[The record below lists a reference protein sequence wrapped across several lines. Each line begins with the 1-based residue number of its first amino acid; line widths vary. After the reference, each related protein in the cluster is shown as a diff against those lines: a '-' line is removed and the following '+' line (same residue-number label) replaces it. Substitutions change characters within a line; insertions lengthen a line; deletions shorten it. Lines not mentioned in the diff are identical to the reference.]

1 MTLEITGSELIKS
14 KLIDAPERSGVYRMF
29 DVNKQVIYVGKAK
42 NLKKRLTNY
51 IKSDLDNKT
60 LRMIA
65 NTCFLEYSITN
76 SEVEALLLEAQLI
89 KKFQPKFNILLKD
102 DKSFPF
108 IKLRLDHDF
117 PQLLKYRGKTLN
129 DGKFFGPFASPT
141 EVNTTLTELQKIF
154 KLRSCTDN
162 CFNSRTRPCLQ
173 YEIKRCY
180 APCVG
185 KINKEDYRDLVTQV
199 KDFLQGRTKELQ
211 ENLSKKMEE
220 LSSQM
225 RFEEAA
231 EIRDRIKALSY
242 VQLKAGVS
250 DIVKDAD
257 IIAIVEK
264 NGHYCVEVFLYRAGQ
279 ACGNIPYFPTSTEN
293 STKEEVLEY
302 FLLQFYQ
309 KQQVPAEIIINHEI
323 NDKENVIEAIK
334 KINNITKLNII
345 IPISG
350 GKANLVQNAAIN
362 ALFSLEQYLKKFA
375 KNQEIMLEIK
385 ELFGLSEI
393 PERIEIYDN
402 SHIQGKFAVGVMVVA
417 GKAGF
422 DKKEYRVFS
431 LSSRTFPLSS
441 RELVA
446 GSSTLINNLDPRL
459 RGEAL
464 LRRPVKSTVSP
475 CGLTTGSIKTIKN
488 TNNFSIFNWIPW
500 LDHGMTEVKLIHA
513 TMPCGDDMTKG
524 DDYEMLRQVLT
535 RRLTRLKNEP
545 HKLPNLMIID
555 GDRGHLGI
563 VKEVMDKFEM
573 NIPFV
578 CMSKGVDRN
587 AGLEQ
592 FHMTGKEVF
601 TLDKNLPIM
610 KYLQILRD
618 EAHNFAIK
626 NHRLGR
632 SRAIKISSLDDIEGV
647 GETRKKALLHYF
659 GSYKAVCDA
668 TIDELA
674 KVNGISRSLAEM
686 IFRALHKD

>member
-102 DKSFPF
+102 YKSFPF

-117 PQLLKYRGKTLN
+117 PQLLKYRGKTLS
-129 DGKFFGPFASPT
+129 DGKFFGPFASSA

-162 CFNSRTRPCLQ
+162 YFNSRTRPCLQ

-211 ENLSKKMEE
+211 ENLSRKMEE

-250 DIVKDAD
+250 DVVKDAD

-279 ACGNIPYFPTSTEN
+279 ACGNIPDFPTSTEN

-309 KQQVPAEIIINHEI
+309 KQHVPAEIIINHEI

-334 KINNITKLNII
+334 KINNILQLNITV
-345 IPISG
+345 PNKG
-350 GKANLVQNAAIN
+350 GKAKLVQNAETN

-375 KNQEIMLEIK
+375 KNQEIMFEIK

-417 GKAGF
+417 GKVSF
-422 DKKEYRVFS
+422 DKKEYRVFNVNAPS
-431 LSSRTFPLSS
+431 LVCHS
-441 RELVA
+441 RES
-446 GSSTLINNLDPRL
+446 GN
-459 RGEAL
+459 G
-464 LRRPVKSTVSP
+464 
-475 CGLTTGSIKTIKN
+475 IKN
-488 TNNFSIFNWIPW
+488 
-500 LDHGMTEVKLIHA
+500 
-513 TMPCGDDMTKG
+513 CGGDIKG

-535 RRLTRLKNEP
+535 RRLTRLRQEL
-545 HKLPNLMIID
+545 HKLPSLMIID
-555 GDRGHLGI
+555 GGKGHLGV

-592 FHMTGKEVF
+592 FHVIGKEVF
-601 TLDKNLPIM
+601 TLDKNLPVM

-647 GETRKKALLHYF
+647 GEIRKKALLHYF

-674 KVNGISRSLAEM
+674 KVNGINKSLAEM
-686 IFRALHKD
+686 IFNVLHRKN

>member
-102 DKSFPF
+102 YKSFPF

-117 PQLLKYRGKTLN
+117 PQLLKYRGKTLS
-129 DGKFFGPFASPT
+129 DGKFFGPFASSA

-199 KDFLQGRTKELQ
+199 KDFLQGCTQELQ
-211 ENLSKKMEE
+211 ENLSRKMEE

-250 DIVKDAD
+250 DVVKDAD

-279 ACGNIPYFPTSTEN
+279 ACGNIPYFPTSTAN

-309 KQQVPAEIIINHEI
+309 KQHVPAAIIINHEI

-334 KINNITKLNII
+334 KINNILQLNITV
-345 IPISG
+345 PNKG
-350 GKANLVQNAAIN
+350 GKAKLVQNAETN

-375 KNQEIMLEIK
+375 KNQEIMFEIK

-417 GKAGF
+417 GKVGF
-422 DKKEYRVFS
+422 DKKEYRVFNVNAPS
-431 LSSRTFPLSS
+431 LVCHPRESGDPKRLMDSRF
-441 RELVA
+441 
-446 GSSTLINNLDPRL
+446 
-459 RGEAL
+459 RGN
-464 LRRPVKSTVSP
+464 
-475 CGLTTGSIKTIKN
+475 GIKN
-488 TNNFSIFNWIPW
+488 
-500 LDHGMTEVKLIHA
+500 
-513 TMPCGDDMTKG
+513 CGGDIKG

-535 RRLTRLKNEP
+535 RRLTRLRQEP
-545 HKLPNLMIID
+545 HKLPSLMIID
-555 GDRGHLGI
+555 GGKGHLGV

-578 CMSKGVDRN
+578 CMLKGVERN
-587 AGLEQ
+587 AGLER
-592 FHMTGKEVF
+592 FHVIGKEVF
-601 TLDKNLPIM
+601 TLDKNLPVM

-674 KVNGISRSLAEM
+674 KVNGINKSLAEM
-686 IFRALHKD
+686 IFNVLHSKN

>member
-1 MTLEITGSELIKS
+1 MTSDATGSELIKS
-14 KLIDAPERSGVYRMF
+14 RLVDAPECPGVYRMY

-51 IKSDLDNKT
+51 IKLDLDNKT
-60 LRMIA
+60 LQMIA
-65 NTCFLEYSITN
+65 NTRFVEYSITN

-117 PQLLKYRGKTLN
+117 PQLLKYRGRILS

-141 EVNTTLTELQKIF
+141 AVNTTLTELQKIF

-162 CFNSRTRPCLQ
+162 YFNSRTRPCLQ

-185 KINKEDYRDLVTQV
+185 KINKKDYAELVIQV
-199 KDFLQGRTKELQ
+199 QAFLQGCTKELQ
-211 ENLSKKMEE
+211 QNLSQKMEE

-225 RFEEAA
+225 CFEEAA

-242 VQLKAGVS
+242 VQLKAGIS

-293 STKEEVLEY
+293 STKEEVLKY

-309 KQQVPAEIIINHEI
+309 KQQLPSEIIINNEVD
-323 NDKENVIEAIK
+323 DKEDVIAAIK

-345 IPISG
+345 MPISG
-350 GKANLVQNAAIN
+350 GKAKLVQNATTN
-362 ALFSLEQYLKKFA
+362 ALFSIEQYLKKFT

-385 ELFGLSEI
+385 ELFDLSEI

-417 GKAGF
+417 SKSGF

-431 LSSRTFPLSS
+431 LSSRNLI
-441 RELVA
+441 A
-446 GSSTLINNLDPRL
+446 GSSTLIHNLDSV
-459 RGEAL
+459 
-464 LRRPVKSTVSP
+464 VKP
-475 CGLTTGSIKTIKN
+475 WDD
-488 TNNFSIFNWIPW
+488 TNGIYN
-500 LDHGMTEVKLIHA
+500 VVV
-513 TMPCGDDMTKG
+513 G

-535 RRLTRLKNEP
+535 RRLTRLNQESY
-545 HKLPNLMIID
+545 KLPSLMIID
-555 GDRGHLGI
+555 GGRGHLGV
-563 VKEVMDKFEM
+563 VKEVMDKFKI

-578 CMSKGVDRN
+578 CMSKGSDRN

-592 FHMTGKEVF
+592 FHMIGKEVF
-601 TLDKNLPIM
+601 TLDKNLSVM

-618 EAHNFAIK
+618 EAHSFAIR

-632 SRAIKISSLDDIEGV
+632 SRAIKLSSLDDIEGI
-647 GETRKKALLHYF
+647 GEARKKSLLHYF

-668 TIDELA
+668 TIDELV
-674 KVNGISRSLAEM
+674 KVNGISKSLAEL
-686 IFRALHKD
+686 IFRTLHKFN

>member
-102 DKSFPF
+102 YKSFPF

-117 PQLLKYRGKTLN
+117 PQLLKYRGKTLS
-129 DGKFFGPFASPT
+129 DGKFFGPFASSA
-141 EVNTTLTELQKIF
+141 EVNTTLAELQKIF

-199 KDFLQGRTKELQ
+199 KDFLQGCTQELQ
-211 ENLSKKMEE
+211 ENLSRKMEE

-250 DIVKDAD
+250 DVVKDAD

-279 ACGNIPYFPTSTEN
+279 ACGNIPYFPTSTAN

-309 KQQVPAEIIINHEI
+309 KQHVPAAIIINHEI

-334 KINNITKLNII
+334 KINNILQLNITV
-345 IPISG
+345 PNKG
-350 GKANLVQNAAIN
+350 GKAKLVQNAETN

-375 KNQEIMLEIK
+375 KNQEIMFEIK

-417 GKAGF
+417 GKVGF
-422 DKKEYRVFS
+422 DKKEYRVFNVNAPS
-431 LSSRTFPLSS
+431 LVCHPRESGDPKRLMDSRF
-441 RELVA
+441 
-446 GSSTLINNLDPRL
+446 
-459 RGEAL
+459 RGN
-464 LRRPVKSTVSP
+464 
-475 CGLTTGSIKTIKN
+475 GIKN
-488 TNNFSIFNWIPW
+488 
-500 LDHGMTEVKLIHA
+500 
-513 TMPCGDDMTKG
+513 CGGDIKG

-535 RRLTRLKNEP
+535 RRLTRLRQEP
-545 HKLPNLMIID
+545 HKLPSLMIID
-555 GDRGHLGI
+555 GGKGHLGV

-578 CMSKGVDRN
+578 CMLKGVERN

-592 FHMTGKEVF
+592 FHVIGKEVF
-601 TLDKNLPIM
+601 TLDKNLLVM

-674 KVNGISRSLAEM
+674 KVNGINKSLAEM
-686 IFRALHKD
+686 IFNVLHSKN

>member
-14 KLIDAPERSGVYRMF
+14 KLIDAPERCGVYRMF

-65 NTCFLEYSITN
+65 NTYFLEYSITN

-129 DGKFFGPFASPT
+129 DGKFFGPFASAS

-162 CFNSRTRPCLQ
+162 YFNSRTRPCLQ

-185 KINKEDYRDLVTQV
+185 KINKEDYRELVTQV

-264 NGHYCVEVFLYRAGQ
+264 KGHYCVEVFLYRAGQ

-350 GKANLVQNAAIN
+350 GKAKLVQNAAIN

-385 ELFGLSEI
+385 ELFGIPEI

-417 GKAGF
+417 GKTGF
-422 DKKEYRVFS
+422 DKKEYRVFN
-431 LSSRTFPLSS
+431 LNICHS
-441 RELVA
+441 REN
-446 GSSTLINNLDPRL
+446 GNL
-459 RGEAL
+459 E
-464 LRRPVKSTVSP
+464 K
-475 CGLTTGSIKTIKN
+475 
-488 TNNFSIFNWIPW
+488 FSLDSRFHGNDTKGTFN
-500 LDHGMTEVKLIHA
+500 DAV
-513 TMPCGDDMTKG
+513 G
-524 DDYEMLRQVLT
+524 DDYDMLRQVLT

-545 HKLPNLMIID
+545 HKLPSLMIID
-555 GDRGHLGI
+555 GGKGHLRL
-563 VKEVMDKFEM
+563 VKEVMDKFEI

-578 CMSKGVDRN
+578 CMSKGIDRN

-610 KYLQILRD
+610 KYLQILQD

-632 SRAIKISSLDDIEGV
+632 SRAIKLSSLDDIEGI

-659 GSYKAVCDA
+659 GSYKAVCDT
-668 TIDELA
+668 TIDELT
-674 KVNGISRSLAEM
+674 KVNGISKSLAEM
-686 IFRALHKD
+686 IFRTLHKS

>member
-29 DVNKQVIYVGKAK
+29 DVNKQVLYVGKAK

-51 IKSDLDNKT
+51 IKSNLDNKT

-102 DKSFPF
+102 CKSFPF
-108 IKLRLDHDF
+108 IKLRLEHDF
-117 PQLLKYRGKTLN
+117 PQLLKYRGKTLS
-129 DGKFFGPFASPT
+129 DGKFFGPFASSVD
-141 EVNTTLTELQKIF
+141 VNTTLTELQKIF

-162 CFNSRTRPCLQ
+162 YFNSRTRPCLQ

-211 ENLSKKMEE
+211 ENLSRKMEE

-250 DIVKDAD
+250 DVVKDAD

-309 KQQVPAEIIINHEI
+309 KQHVPAAIIINHEI

-334 KINNITKLNII
+334 KINNILQLNITV
-345 IPISG
+345 PNKG
-350 GKANLVQNAAIN
+350 GKAKLVQNAEIN

-375 KNQEIMLEIK
+375 KNQEIIFEIK
-385 ELFGLSEI
+385 ELFGLSAI

-417 GKAGF
+417 GKVGF
-422 DKKEYRVFS
+422 DKKEYRVFNVYAPS
-431 LSSRTFPLSS
+431 LVCHS
-441 RELVA
+441 RES
-446 GSSTLINNLDPRL
+446 GDPKRL
-459 RGEAL
+459 MDSCFRGN
-464 LRRPVKSTVSP
+464 
-475 CGLTTGSIKTIKN
+475 GIKN
-488 TNNFSIFNWIPW
+488 CW
-500 LDHGMTEVKLIHA
+500 
-513 TMPCGDDMTKG
+513 GDIKG

-535 RRLTRLKNEP
+535 RRLTRLRQEP
-545 HKLPNLMIID
+545 HKLPSLMIID
-555 GDRGHLGI
+555 GGKGHLGV

-587 AGLEQ
+587 AGFEQ
-592 FHMTGKEVF
+592 FHVIGKEVF
-601 TLDKNLPIM
+601 TLDKNLPVM

-632 SRAIKISSLDDIEGV
+632 SRAIKISRLDDIEGV

-668 TIDELA
+668 TIYELA
-674 KVNGISRSLAEM
+674 KVNGINKLLAEM
-686 IFRALHKD
+686 IFNVLHRKN

>member
-65 NTCFLEYSITN
+65 NTCFVEYSITN

-102 DKSFPF
+102 YKSFPF

-117 PQLLKYRGKTLN
+117 PQLLKYRGKTLS
-129 DGKFFGPFASPT
+129 DGKFFGPFASSA

-162 CFNSRTRPCLQ
+162 YFNSRTRPCLQ

-185 KINKEDYRDLVTQV
+185 KINKEVYRDLVTQV

-211 ENLSKKMEE
+211 ENLSRKMEE

-250 DIVKDAD
+250 DVVKDAD

-309 KQQVPAEIIINHEI
+309 KQHVPAEIIINHEI
-323 NDKENVIEAIK
+323 NDKEVIEAIK
-334 KINNITKLNII
+334 KINNILQLNITV
-345 IPISG
+345 PNKG
-350 GKANLVQNAAIN
+350 GKAKLVQNAETN

-375 KNQEIMLEIK
+375 KNQEIMFEIK

-417 GKAGF
+417 GKVGF
-422 DKKEYRVFS
+422 DKKEYRVFNVNAPS
-431 LSSRTFPLSS
+431 LVCHS
-441 RELVA
+441 RES
-446 GSSTLINNLDPRL
+446 GND
-459 RGEAL
+459 G
-464 LRRPVKSTVSP
+464 
-475 CGLTTGSIKTIKN
+475 IKN
-488 TNNFSIFNWIPW
+488 
-500 LDHGMTEVKLIHA
+500 
-513 TMPCGDDMTKG
+513 CGGDIKG

-535 RRLTRLKNEP
+535 RRLARLRQEP
-545 HKLPNLMIID
+545 HKLPSLMIID
-555 GDRGHLGI
+555 GGKGHLGV
-563 VKEVMDKFEM
+563 VKEVMDKLEM

-592 FHMTGKEVF
+592 FHVIGKEVF
-601 TLDKNLPIM
+601 TLDKNLPVM

-647 GETRKKALLHYF
+647 GATRKKALLHYF

-674 KVNGISRSLAEM
+674 KVNGINKSLAEM
-686 IFRALHKD
+686 IFNVLHRKN

>member
-1 MTLEITGSELIKS
+1 MTPEITGSDLIKS

-89 KKFQPKFNILLKD
+89 KKCQPKFNILLKD

-129 DGKFFGPFASPT
+129 DGKFFGPFASSA

-162 CFNSRTRPCLQ
+162 YFNSRTRPCLQ

-180 APCVG
+180 APCIG

-323 NDKENVIEAIK
+323 NDKENVIEVIK
-334 KINNITKLNII
+334 KINNILQLNITV
-345 IPISG
+345 PNKG
-350 GKANLVQNAAIN
+350 GKAKLVQNAETN

-385 ELFGLSEI
+385 ELFDLSEI

-402 SHIQGKFAVGVMVVA
+402 SHIQGKFVVGVMIVA

-431 LSSRTFPLSS
+431 LSSPASTLSS
-441 RELVA
+441 HGLTT
-446 GSSTLINNLDPRL
+446 GSSTLTNNLDPRFF
-459 RGEAL
+459 RGDD
-464 LRRPVKSTVSP
+464 
-475 CGLTTGSIKTIKN
+475 IKN
-488 TNNFSIFNWIPW
+488 R
-500 LDHGMTEVKLIHA
+500 
-513 TMPCGDDMTKG
+513 GDDIKG

-555 GDRGHLGI
+555 GGRGHLGI

-632 SRAIKISSLDDIEGV
+632 SRAIKISSLDDIEGI

-674 KVNGISRSLAEM
+674 KVNGISKSLAEM
-686 IFRALHKD
+686 IFRTLHKG

>member
-14 KLIDAPERSGVYRMF
+14 KLIDTPERCGVYRMF

-117 PQLLKYRGKTLN
+117 PQLLKYRGKTLR
-129 DGKFFGPFASPT
+129 DGKFFGPFASAT

-162 CFNSRTRPCLQ
+162 YFNSRTRPCLQ

-185 KINKEDYRDLVTQV
+185 KINKEDYKDLVAQV

-350 GKANLVQNAAIN
+350 GKAKLVQNAAIN

-431 LSSRTFPLSS
+431 LSSRDSSLSSHASPLSS
-441 RELVA
+441 RDLIA
-446 GSSTLINNLDPRL
+446 GSSSCFLDTVDKPRY
-459 RGEAL
+459 
-464 LRRPVKSTVSP
+464 
-475 CGLTTGSIKTIKN
+475 
-488 TNNFSIFNWIPW
+488 
-500 LDHGMTEVKLIHA
+500 
-513 TMPCGDDMTKG
+513 DMTKG

-545 HKLPNLMIID
+545 HKLPSLMIID
-555 GDRGHLGI
+555 GGRGHLSV

-592 FHMTGKEVF
+592 FHITGKEVF

-632 SRAIKISSLDDIEGV
+632 SRAIKLSSLDDIEGI
-647 GETRKKALLHYF
+647 GETRKSIAAL
-659 GSYKAVCDA
+659 
-668 TIDELA
+668 
-674 KVNGISRSLAEM
+674 
-686 IFRALHKD
+686 FRFL

>member
-14 KLIDAPERSGVYRMF
+14 KLTDAPERCGVYRMC

-89 KKFQPKFNILLKD
+89 KKFQPQFNILLKD

-117 PQLLKYRGKTLN
+117 PQLLKYRGKTLS
-129 DGKFFGPFASPT
+129 DGKFFGPFASAT

-162 CFNSRTRPCLQ
+162 YFNSRTRPCLQ

-185 KINKEDYRDLVTQV
+185 KINKEGYRDLVAQV

-231 EIRDRIKALSY
+231 EIRNRIKALSY

-293 STKEEVLEY
+293 RTKEEVLEY

-350 GKANLVQNAAIN
+350 GKAKLVQNAAIN

-385 ELFGLSEI
+385 ELFGLPEI

-422 DKKEYRVFS
+422 DKKEYRVFNINSHS
-431 LSSRTFPLSS
+431 LLCYPRDSGDPER
-441 RELVA
+441 
-446 GSSTLINNLDPRL
+446 LIDSHF
-459 RGEAL
+459 RGHDINDA
-464 LRRPVKSTVSP
+464 
-475 CGLTTGSIKTIKN
+475 
-488 TNNFSIFNWIPW
+488 
-500 LDHGMTEVKLIHA
+500 
-513 TMPCGDDMTKG
+513 KG

-545 HKLPNLMIID
+545 HKLPSLMIID
-555 GDRGHLGI
+555 GGKGHLRL

-601 TLDKNLPIM
+601 TLDKNFPIM

-632 SRAIKISSLDDIEGV
+632 ARAIKLSSLDDIEGI

-668 TIDELA
+668 TIDELT
-674 KVNGISRSLAEM
+674 KVNGINKSLAEM
-686 IFRALHKD
+686 IFNTLHKKN

>member
-1 MTLEITGSELIKS
+1 MTLEITGTELIKS

-51 IKSDLDNKT
+51 IKSNLDNKT

-102 DKSFPF
+102 YKSFPF

-117 PQLLKYRGKTLN
+117 PQLLKYRGKTLS
-129 DGKFFGPFASPT
+129 DGKFFGPFASSA

-162 CFNSRTRPCLQ
+162 YFNSRTRPCLQ

-211 ENLSKKMEE
+211 ENLSRKMEE

-250 DIVKDAD
+250 DVVKDAD
-257 IIAIVEK
+257 IIAIVDK
-264 NGHYCVEVFLYRAGQ
+264 NGHYCVEVFLYREGQ
-279 ACGNIPYFPTSTEN
+279 ACGNIPYFLTSTEN

-309 KQQVPAEIIINHEI
+309 KQHVPAAIIINHEI

-334 KINNITKLNII
+334 KINNILQLNITV
-345 IPISG
+345 PNKG
-350 GKANLVQNAAIN
+350 GKAKLVQNAETN

-375 KNQEIMLEIK
+375 KNQEIMFEIK

-417 GKAGF
+417 GKVGF

-431 LSSRTFPLSS
+431 LSSR
-441 RELVA
+441 A
-446 GSSTLINNLDPRL
+446 STLSQRALNMESGTLTNNLDSCF
-459 RGEAL
+459 RGDGI
-464 LRRPVKSTVSP
+464 R
-475 CGLTTGSIKTIKN
+475 
-488 TNNFSIFNWIPW
+488 
-500 LDHGMTEVKLIHA
+500 
-513 TMPCGDDMTKG
+513 GDGNDINDAVG
-524 DDYEMLRQVLT
+524 NDYDMLRQVLT
-535 RRLTRLKNEP
+535 RRLTRLKNEL
-545 HKLPNLMIID
+545 HKLPSLMIID
-555 GDRGHLGI
+555 GGKGHVGI

-578 CMSKGVDRN
+578 CLSKGVDRN
-587 AGLEQ
+587 NGLEQ
-592 FHMTGKEVF
+592 FHMTGKAVF

-668 TIDELA
+668 TIDELV
-674 KVNGISRSLAEM
+674 KVNGISKSLAEM
-686 IFRALHKD
+686 IFRTLRKS

>member
-1 MTLEITGSELIKS
+1 MAQDITGSELIKS
-14 KLIDAPERSGVYRMF
+14 KLIDAPERCGVYRMF
-29 DVNKQVIYVGKAK
+29 DVNQQVIYVGKAK

-117 PQLLKYRGKTLN
+117 PQLLKYRGKTLS

-162 CFNSRTRPCLQ
+162 YFNSRTRPCLQ

-180 APCVG
+180 APCVD
-185 KINKEDYRDLVTQV
+185 KINKKDYAELVTQV

-211 ENLSKKMEE
+211 EDLSKKMEE
-220 LSSQM
+220 LSDQM

-309 KQQVPAEIIINHEI
+309 KQQAPAEIIINHEI
-323 NDKENVIEAIK
+323 NDKENVLEAIK
-334 KINNITKLNII
+334 KINDITKLNII

-350 GKANLVQNAAIN
+350 GKAKLVQNARAN

-385 ELFGLSEI
+385 ELFDLSEI

-417 GKAGF
+417 GKSGF

-431 LSSRTFPLSS
+431 LSSR
-441 RELVA
+441 ELVA
-446 GSSTLINNLDPRL
+446 ESSTL
-459 RGEAL
+459 
-464 LRRPVKSTVSP
+464 
-475 CGLTTGSIKTIKN
+475 
-488 TNNFSIFNWIPW
+488 TNNIDPA
-500 LDHGMTEVKLIHA
+500 VK
-513 TMPCGDDMTKG
+513 PRDDIVG

-545 HKLPNLMIID
+545 HKLPSLMIID
-555 GDRGHLGI
+555 GGRGHLGV
-563 VKEVMDKFEM
+563 VKEVMEKFEM

-632 SRAIKISSLDDIEGV
+632 SRAIKISSLDDIEGI
-647 GETRKKALLHYF
+647 GETRKKSLLHYF

-674 KVNGISRSLAEM
+674 KVNGISKSLAEM
-686 IFRALHKD
+686 IFNALHRKN

>member
-1 MTLEITGSELIKS
+1 MTLEITGSALIKS

-102 DKSFPF
+102 YKSFPF

-117 PQLLKYRGKTLN
+117 PQLLKYRGKTLS
-129 DGKFFGPFASPT
+129 DGKFFGPFVSSA

-162 CFNSRTRPCLQ
+162 YFNSRTRPCLQ

-211 ENLSKKMEE
+211 ENLSRKMEA

-250 DIVKDAD
+250 DVVKDAD

-293 STKEEVLEY
+293 SIKEEVLEY

-309 KQQVPAEIIINHEI
+309 KQHVPAEIIINHEI
-323 NDKENVIEAIK
+323 NDKENVIEAIQ
-334 KINNITKLNII
+334 KINNILQLNITV
-345 IPISG
+345 PNKG
-350 GKANLVQNAAIN
+350 GKAKLVQNAETN

-375 KNQEIMLEIK
+375 KNQEIMFEIK

-417 GKAGF
+417 GKVGF
-422 DKKEYRVFS
+422 DKKEYRVFNVNAPS
-431 LSSRTFPLSS
+431 LVCHPHES
-441 RELVA
+441 
-446 GSSTLINNLDPRL
+446 GDPKRL
-459 RGEAL
+459 MDARFRGN
-464 LRRPVKSTVSP
+464 
-475 CGLTTGSIKTIKN
+475 GIKN
-488 TNNFSIFNWIPW
+488 
-500 LDHGMTEVKLIHA
+500 
-513 TMPCGDDMTKG
+513 CGGDIKG

-535 RRLTRLKNEP
+535 RRLTRLRQEP
-545 HKLPNLMIID
+545 HKLPSLMIID
-555 GDRGHLGI
+555 GGKGHLGV

-592 FHMTGKEVF
+592 FHVIGKEVF
-601 TLDKNLPIM
+601 TLDKNLPVM

-674 KVNGISRSLAEM
+674 KVNGINKSLAEM
-686 IFRALHKD
+686 IFNVLHRKN

>member
-14 KLIDAPERSGVYRMF
+14 KLIDAPERCGVYRMF

-129 DGKFFGPFASPT
+129 NGKFFGPFASGA

-162 CFNSRTRPCLQ
+162 YFNSRTRPCLQ

-185 KINKEDYRDLVTQV
+185 KINKEDYRDLVAQV

-350 GKANLVQNAAIN
+350 GKAKLVQNAAIN

-385 ELFGLSEI
+385 ELLSLSEI

-422 DKKEYRVFS
+422 DKKEYRVFNINSHS
-431 LSSRTFPLSS
+431 LLCHP
-441 RELVA
+441 RES
-446 GSSTLINNLDPRL
+446 GDPERLIDSCF
-459 RGEAL
+459 
-464 LRRPVKSTVSP
+464 RRND
-475 CGLTTGSIKTIKN
+475 IKN
-488 TNNFSIFNWIPW
+488 YGNDIN
-500 LDHGMTEVKLIHA
+500 DA
-513 TMPCGDDMTKG
+513 KG

-545 HKLPNLMIID
+545 HKLPSLMIID
-555 GDRGHLGI
+555 GGKGHLRL

-632 SRAIKISSLDDIEGV
+632 SRAIKLSSLDDIEGI

-668 TIDELA
+668 TIDELT
-674 KVNGISRSLAEM
+674 KVNGINKSLAEM
-686 IFRALHKD
+686 IFNALHKKN

>member
-65 NTCFLEYSITN
+65 NTYFLEYIITN

-102 DKSFPF
+102 YKSFPF

-117 PQLLKYRGKTLN
+117 PQLLKYRGKTLS
-129 DGKFFGPFASPT
+129 DGKFFGPFASSA

-162 CFNSRTRPCLQ
+162 YFNSRTRPCLQ

-185 KINKEDYRDLVTQV
+185 KIIKEVYRDLVTQV

-211 ENLSKKMEE
+211 ENLSRKMEE

-242 VQLKAGVS
+242 VQLKAGGS
-250 DIVKDAD
+250 DVVKDAD

-264 NGHYCVEVFLYRAGQ
+264 NGNYCVEVFLYRAGQ

-309 KQQVPAEIIINHEI
+309 KQHVPAEIIINHEI
-323 NDKENVIEAIK
+323 NDKEVIEAIK
-334 KINNITKLNII
+334 KINNILQLNITV
-345 IPISG
+345 PNKG
-350 GKANLVQNAAIN
+350 GKAKLVQNAETN

-375 KNQEIMLEIK
+375 KNQEIMFEIK

-402 SHIQGKFAVGVMVVA
+402 SHIQGKFAVGVMVVT
-417 GKAGF
+417 GKVGF
-422 DKKEYRVFS
+422 DKKEYRVFNVNAPS
-431 LSSRTFPLSS
+431 LVGHSRF
-441 RELVA
+441 
-446 GSSTLINNLDPRL
+446 
-459 RGEAL
+459 
-464 LRRPVKSTVSP
+464 RRND
-475 CGLTTGSIKTIKN
+475 GIKN
-488 TNNFSIFNWIPW
+488 C
-500 LDHGMTEVKLIHA
+500 V
-513 TMPCGDDMTKG
+513 GDIKG
-524 DDYEMLRQVLT
+524 DDYEMLRQVII
-535 RRLTRLKNEP
+535 RRLTRLRQEP
-545 HKLPNLMIID
+545 HKLPSLMIID
-555 GDRGHLGI
+555 GGKGHLGV

-587 AGLEQ
+587 VGLEQ
-592 FHMTGKEVF
+592 FHVIGKEVF
-601 TLDKNLPIM
+601 TLDKNLPVM

-632 SRAIKISSLDDIEGV
+632 SRAIKISSLDDIDGV

-674 KVNGISRSLAEM
+674 KVKGINKSLAEM
-686 IFRALHKD
+686 IFNVLHRKN

>member
-1 MTLEITGSELIKS
+1 MTSELTGSALIKS
-14 KLIDAPERSGVYRMF
+14 KLIDIPERSGVYRMS
-29 DVNKQVIYVGKAK
+29 DVNKQIIYVGKAK

-51 IKSDLDNKT
+51 IKTDLDTKT
-60 LRMIA
+60 LRMVA
-65 NTCFLEYSITN
+65 DTCSLEYSITN

-117 PQLLKYRGKTLN
+117 PQLLKYRGRALEN
-129 DGKFFGPFASPT
+129 GKFFGPFASAT
-141 EVNTTLTELQKIF
+141 EVNTTLSELQKIF

-162 CFNSRTRPCLQ
+162 YFNSRTRPCLQ

-185 KINKEDYRDLVTQV
+185 KINKKDYAELVEQV
-199 KDFLQGRTKELQ
+199 KNFLQGRTRELQ

-220 LSSQM
+220 LSEQM

-231 EIRDRIKALSY
+231 ELRDRIKALSY
-242 VQLKAGVS
+242 VQLKAGIT

-264 NGHYCVEVFLYRAGQ
+264 NGHYCIEVFLYRIGQ

-293 STKEEVLEY
+293 STKEEVLKH

-309 KQQVPAEIIINHEI
+309 KQQVPFEIIINHEI
-323 NDKENVIEAIK
+323 EDRENILEAIK
-334 KINNITKLNII
+334 KINNVNKLNLVV
-345 IPISG
+345 PASG
-350 GKANLVQNAAIN
+350 GKLKLVQNAETN

-375 KNQEIMLEIK
+375 KNQELMLEVK
-385 ELFGLSEI
+385 ELFNLAEL
-393 PERIEIYDN
+393 PERIEVYDN
-402 SHIQGKFAVGVMVVA
+402 SHIQGKFAVGVMIVA
-417 GKAGF
+417 GKSGF
-422 DKKEYRVFS
+422 DKKEYRVFNVNVCHS
-431 LSSRTFPLSS
+431 RVGGNLEKLSM
-441 RELVA
+441 
-446 GSSTLINNLDPRL
+446 DPRF
-459 RGEAL
+459 RE
-464 LRRPVKSTVSP
+464 
-475 CGLTTGSIKTIKN
+475 
-488 TNNFSIFNWIPW
+488 
-500 LDHGMTEVKLIHA
+500 
-513 TMPCGDDMTKG
+513 DDIRNIAKG

-535 RRLTRLKNEP
+535 RRLVRLKQEP
-545 HKLPNLMIID
+545 YRLPSLMIID
-555 GDRGHLGI
+555 GGKGHLGI
-563 VKEVMDKFEM
+563 VKEVMDKLDM
-573 NIPFV
+573 HIPFV
-578 CMSKGVDRN
+578 CMSKGIDRN

-592 FHMTGKEVF
+592 FHMVGRETF
-601 TLDKNLPIM
+601 TLDKNLPLM

-632 SRAIKISSLDDIEGV
+632 SRAIKLSSLDEIEGI
-647 GETRKKALLHYF
+647 GETHKKALLHYF

-674 KVNGISRSLAEM
+674 KVNGISKSLAKM
-686 IFRALHKD
+686 IFDNLHKS

>member
-14 KLIDAPERSGVYRMF
+14 KLIDAPEHSGVYRMF

-51 IKSDLDNKT
+51 IKSNLDNKT

-102 DKSFPF
+102 YKSFPF

-117 PQLLKYRGKTLN
+117 PQLLKYRGKTLS
-129 DGKFFGPFASPT
+129 DGKFFGPFASSAA
-141 EVNTTLTELQKIF
+141 VNTTLTELQKIF

-162 CFNSRTRPCLQ
+162 YFNSRTRPCLQ

-211 ENLSKKMEE
+211 ENLSRKMEE

-225 RFEEAA
+225 CFEGAA

-250 DIVKDAD
+250 DVVKDAD

-279 ACGNIPYFPTSTEN
+279 ACGNIPYFPTSTAN

-309 KQQVPAEIIINHEI
+309 KQHVPAAIIINHEI

-334 KINNITKLNII
+334 KINNILQLNITV
-345 IPISG
+345 PNKG
-350 GKANLVQNAAIN
+350 GKAKLVQNAETN

-375 KNQEIMLEIK
+375 KNQEIMFEIK

-417 GKAGF
+417 GKVGF
-422 DKKEYRVFS
+422 DKKEYRIFNVNAPS
-431 LSSRTFPLSS
+431 LVCHPRESRDPE
-441 RELVA
+441 R
-446 GSSTLINNLDPRL
+446 LIDSCF
-459 RGEAL
+459 RGN
-464 LRRPVKSTVSP
+464 
-475 CGLTTGSIKTIKN
+475 GIKN
-488 TNNFSIFNWIPW
+488 
-500 LDHGMTEVKLIHA
+500 
-513 TMPCGDDMTKG
+513 CGGDIKG

-535 RRLTRLKNEP
+535 RRLTRLRQEP
-545 HKLPNLMIID
+545 YKLPSLMIID
-555 GDRGHLGI
+555 GGKGHLGV

-587 AGLEQ
+587 AGFEQ
-592 FHMTGKEVF
+592 FHVIGKEVF
-601 TLDKNLPIM
+601 TLDKNLPVM

-674 KVNGISRSLAEM
+674 KVNGINKSLAEM
-686 IFRALHKD
+686 IFNVLHRKN

>member
-1 MTLEITGSELIKS
+1 MTLEITRSELIKS
-14 KLIDAPERSGVYRMF
+14 KLIDVPERCGVYRMF
-29 DVNKQVIYVGKAK
+29 EVNKQVIYVGKAK

-117 PQLLKYRGKTLN
+117 PQLLKYRGKILN
-129 DGKFFGPFASPT
+129 DGKFFGPFASAT

-162 CFNSRTRPCLQ
+162 YFNSRTRPCLQ
-173 YEIKRCY
+173 YEIKCCY

-185 KINKEDYRDLVTQV
+185 KINKEDYMDLVAQV
-199 KDFLQGRTKELQ
+199 KDFLQGRTKALQ

-242 VQLKAGVS
+242 VQLKAGVA
-250 DIVKDAD
+250 DIVKDTD

-309 KQQVPAEIIINHEI
+309 KQQVPAEIIINHGI
-323 NDKENVIEAIK
+323 NDRENVIEAIK

-350 GKANLVQNAAIN
+350 GKAKLVQNAAIN

-385 ELFGLSEI
+385 ELFGLPEI

-402 SHIQGKFAVGVMVVA
+402 SHIQGKFAVGVLVVA

-431 LSSRTFPLSS
+431 LSSRDSSLLSHASPLSS
-441 RELVA
+441 CDLIA
-446 GSSTLINNLDPRL
+446 GSSTLTNPMDTVDKPRDDT
-459 RGEAL
+459 R
-464 LRRPVKSTVSP
+464 STHNDAV
-475 CGLTTGSIKTIKN
+475 
-488 TNNFSIFNWIPW
+488 
-500 LDHGMTEVKLIHA
+500 
-513 TMPCGDDMTKG
+513 G
-524 DDYEMLRQVLT
+524 DDYEMLRQVLI
-535 RRLTRLKNEP
+535 RRLTRLKNEQ
-545 HKLPNLMIID
+545 HKLPSLMIID
-555 GDRGHLGI
+555 GGKGHLGI

-587 AGLEQ
+587 AGIEQ

-601 TLDKNLPIM
+601 TLDTNLPIM

-632 SRAIKISSLDDIEGV
+632 SRAIKISSLDNIEGV

-668 TIDELA
+668 TIDELT
-674 KVNGISRSLAEM
+674 KVNGINKSLAEL
-686 IFRALHKD
+686 IFRTLHKS

>member
-65 NTCFLEYSITN
+65 NTYFLEYIITN

-102 DKSFPF
+102 YKSFPF

-117 PQLLKYRGKTLN
+117 PQLLKYRGKTLS
-129 DGKFFGPFASPT
+129 DGKFFGPFASSA

-162 CFNSRTRPCLQ
+162 YFNSRTRPCLQ

-185 KINKEDYRDLVTQV
+185 KIIKEVYRDLVTQV

-211 ENLSKKMEE
+211 ENLSRKMEE

-242 VQLKAGVS
+242 VQLKAGGS
-250 DIVKDAD
+250 DVVKDAD

-264 NGHYCVEVFLYRAGQ
+264 NGNYCVEVFLYRAGQ

-309 KQQVPAEIIINHEI
+309 KQHVPAEIIINHEI
-323 NDKENVIEAIK
+323 NDKEVIEAIK
-334 KINNITKLNII
+334 KINNILQLNITV
-345 IPISG
+345 PNKG
-350 GKANLVQNAAIN
+350 GKAKLVQNAETN

-375 KNQEIMLEIK
+375 KNQEIMFEIK

-402 SHIQGKFAVGVMVVA
+402 SHIQGKFAVGVMVVT
-417 GKAGF
+417 GKVGF
-422 DKKEYRVFS
+422 DKKEYRVFNVNAPS
-431 LSSRTFPLSS
+431 LVGHSRF
-441 RELVA
+441 
-446 GSSTLINNLDPRL
+446 
-459 RGEAL
+459 
-464 LRRPVKSTVSP
+464 RRND
-475 CGLTTGSIKTIKN
+475 GIKN
-488 TNNFSIFNWIPW
+488 C
-500 LDHGMTEVKLIHA
+500 V
-513 TMPCGDDMTKG
+513 GDIKG
-524 DDYEMLRQVLT
+524 DDYEMLRQVII
-535 RRLTRLKNEP
+535 RRLTRLRQEP
-545 HKLPNLMIID
+545 HKLPSLMIID
-555 GDRGHLGI
+555 GGKGHLGV

-587 AGLEQ
+587 VGLEQ
-592 FHMTGKEVF
+592 FHVIGKEVF
-601 TLDKNLPIM
+601 TLDKNLPVM

-632 SRAIKISSLDDIEGV
+632 SRAIKISSLDDIDGV
-647 GETRKKALLHYF
+647 GETRKKALLH
-659 GSYKAVCDA
+659 
-668 TIDELA
+668 
-674 KVNGISRSLAEM
+674 
-686 IFRALHKD
+686 

>member
-29 DVNKQVIYVGKAK
+29 DVNKQVLYVGKAK

-51 IKSDLDNKT
+51 IKSNLDNKT

-102 DKSFPF
+102 CKSFPF

-117 PQLLKYRGKTLN
+117 PQLLKYRGKTLS
-129 DGKFFGPFASPT
+129 DGKFFGPFASSV

-162 CFNSRTRPCLQ
+162 YFNSRTRPCLQ

-211 ENLSKKMEE
+211 ENLSRKMEE

-242 VQLKAGVS
+242 VQLKAGVL
-250 DIVKDAD
+250 DVVKDAD

-309 KQQVPAEIIINHEI
+309 KQHVPAAIIINHAI

-334 KINNITKLNII
+334 KINNILQLNITV
-345 IPISG
+345 PNKG
-350 GKANLVQNAAIN
+350 GKAKLVQNAETN
-362 ALFSLEQYLKKFA
+362 ALFSLEQYLKKLA
-375 KNQEIMLEIK
+375 KNQEIIFEIK

-417 GKAGF
+417 GKVGF
-422 DKKEYRVFS
+422 DKKEYRVFNVHAPS
-431 LSSRTFPLSS
+431 LVCHSHES
-441 RELVA
+441 
-446 GSSTLINNLDPRL
+446 GDPKRL
-459 RGEAL
+459 MDSCFRGH
-464 LRRPVKSTVSP
+464 
-475 CGLTTGSIKTIKN
+475 GIKN
-488 TNNFSIFNWIPW
+488 
-500 LDHGMTEVKLIHA
+500 
-513 TMPCGDDMTKG
+513 CGGDIKG

-535 RRLTRLKNEP
+535 RRLTRLRQEP
-545 HKLPNLMIID
+545 HKLPSLMIID
-555 GDRGHLGI
+555 GGKGHLGV

-587 AGLEQ
+587 AGFEQ
-592 FHMTGKEVF
+592 FHVIGKEVF
-601 TLDKNLPIM
+601 TLDKNLPVM

-632 SRAIKISSLDDIEGV
+632 SRAIKISRLDDIEGV

-668 TIDELA
+668 TIYELA
-674 KVNGISRSLAEM
+674 KVNGINKLLAEM
-686 IFRALHKD
+686 IFNVLHRKN

>member
-14 KLIDAPERSGVYRMF
+14 KLIDVPERSGVYRMF
-29 DVNKQVIYVGKAK
+29 DVNKQVLYVGKAK

-51 IKSDLDNKT
+51 IKSNLDNKT
-60 LRMIA
+60 LQMIA

-102 DKSFPF
+102 CKSFPC

-117 PQLLKYRGKTLN
+117 PQLLKYRGKTLS
-129 DGKFFGPFASPT
+129 DGKCFGPFASSV

-162 CFNSRTRPCLQ
+162 YFNSRTRPCLQ

-185 KINKEDYRDLVTQV
+185 KINKEVYRDLVTQV
-199 KDFLQGRTKELQ
+199 KDFLQGCTKELQ
-211 ENLSKKMEE
+211 ENLSRKMEE

-250 DIVKDAD
+250 DVVKDAD

-309 KQQVPAEIIINHEI
+309 KQHVPAAIIINHEI
-323 NDKENVIEAIK
+323 NGKENVIEAIK
-334 KINNITKLNII
+334 KINNILQLNITV
-345 IPISG
+345 PNKG
-350 GKANLVQNAAIN
+350 GKAKLVQNAETN

-375 KNQEIMLEIK
+375 KNQEIIFEIK

-417 GKAGF
+417 GKVGF
-422 DKKEYRVFS
+422 DKKEYRVFNVHAPS
-431 LSSRTFPLSS
+431 LVCHS
-441 RELVA
+441 RE
-446 GSSTLINNLDPRL
+446 SRDPKRL
-459 RGEAL
+459 MDSCFRGN
-464 LRRPVKSTVSP
+464 
-475 CGLTTGSIKTIKN
+475 GIKN
-488 TNNFSIFNWIPW
+488 
-500 LDHGMTEVKLIHA
+500 
-513 TMPCGDDMTKG
+513 CGGDIKG

-535 RRLTRLKNEP
+535 RRLTRLRQEP
-545 HKLPNLMIID
+545 HKLPSLMIID
-555 GDRGHLGI
+555 GGKGHLGV

-587 AGLEQ
+587 AGFEQ
-592 FHMTGKEVF
+592 FHVIGKEVF
-601 TLDKNLPIM
+601 TLDKNLPVM

-632 SRAIKISSLDDIEGV
+632 SRAIKISRLDDIEGV

-668 TIDELA
+668 TIYELA
-674 KVNGISRSLAEM
+674 KVNGINKLLAEM
-686 IFRALHKD
+686 IFNVLHRKN

>member
-14 KLIDAPERSGVYRMF
+14 KLIDAPEHSGVYRMF

-51 IKSDLDNKT
+51 IKSNLDNKT

-102 DKSFPF
+102 CKSFPF

-117 PQLLKYRGKTLN
+117 PQLLKYRGKTLS
-129 DGKFFGPFASPT
+129 DGKFFGPFASSAA
-141 EVNTTLTELQKIF
+141 VNTTLTELQKIF
-154 KLRSCTDN
+154 KLRSCADHY
-162 CFNSRTRPCLQ
+162 FNSRTRPCLQ

-211 ENLSKKMEE
+211 ENLSRKMEE

-225 RFEEAA
+225 CFERAA

-242 VQLKAGVS
+242 VQLKAEIS
-250 DIVKDAD
+250 DVVKDAD

-279 ACGNIPYFPTSTEN
+279 ACGNIPYFPTSAAN

-309 KQQVPAEIIINHEI
+309 KQHVPAAIIINHKI

-334 KINNITKLNII
+334 KINNILQLNITV
-345 IPISG
+345 PNKG
-350 GKANLVQNAAIN
+350 GKAKLVQNAETN
-362 ALFSLEQYLKKFA
+362 ALFSLEQYLKKFT
-375 KNQEIMLEIK
+375 KNQEIMFEIK

-417 GKAGF
+417 GKVGF
-422 DKKEYRVFS
+422 DKKEYRIFNVNASS
-431 LSSRTFPLSS
+431 LVCHS
-441 RELVA
+441 RE
-446 GSSTLINNLDPRL
+446 SRDPKRL
-459 RGEAL
+459 MDFRFRGN
-464 LRRPVKSTVSP
+464 
-475 CGLTTGSIKTIKN
+475 GIKN
-488 TNNFSIFNWIPW
+488 YR
-500 LDHGMTEVKLIHA
+500 
-513 TMPCGDDMTKG
+513 GDIKG

-535 RRLTRLKNEP
+535 RRLTRLRQEP
-545 HKLPNLMIID
+545 HKLPSLMIID
-555 GDRGHLGI
+555 GGKGHLGV

-587 AGLEQ
+587 AGFEQ
-592 FHMTGKEVF
+592 FHVIGKAVF
-601 TLDKNLPIM
+601 TLDKNLPVM

-674 KVNGISRSLAEM
+674 KVNGINKSLAEM
-686 IFRALHKD
+686 IFNVLHRKN

>member
-14 KLIDAPERSGVYRMF
+14 KLTDAPERCGIYQMF

-117 PQLLKYRGKTLN
+117 PQLLKYRGKTLS
-129 DGKFFGPFASPT
+129 DGKFFGPFASAT
-141 EVNTTLTELQKIF
+141 EVNTTLMELQKIF

-162 CFNSRTRPCLQ
+162 YFNSRTRPCLQ

-185 KINKEDYRDLVTQV
+185 KINKEDYRDLVAQV

-264 NGHYCVEVFLYRAGQ
+264 SGHYCVEVFLYRAGQ

-350 GKANLVQNAAIN
+350 GKAKLVQNAAIN
-362 ALFSLEQYLKKFA
+362 ALFSLEQYLKKFT

-385 ELFGLSEI
+385 ELFGLPEI

-422 DKKEYRVFS
+422 DKKEYRVFNINSHS
-431 LSSRTFPLSS
+431 LLCHPRESGDPERLIDSRF
-441 RELVA
+441 R
-446 GSSTLINNLDPRL
+446 GNDIND
-459 RGEAL
+459 A
-464 LRRPVKSTVSP
+464 
-475 CGLTTGSIKTIKN
+475 
-488 TNNFSIFNWIPW
+488 
-500 LDHGMTEVKLIHA
+500 
-513 TMPCGDDMTKG
+513 KG
-524 DDYEMLRQVLT
+524 DDYEMLWLVLT

-545 HKLPNLMIID
+545 HKLPSLMIID
-555 GDRGHLGI
+555 GGKGHLRL

-632 SRAIKISSLDDIEGV
+632 SRAIKLSSLDDIEGI

-668 TIDELA
+668 TIDELT
-674 KVNGISRSLAEM
+674 KVNGINKSLAEM
-686 IFRALHKD
+686 IFNTLHKKTNFITHNYAII

>member
-1 MTLEITGSELIKS
+1 MTPEIIGSDLIKS

-89 KKFQPKFNILLKD
+89 KKCQPKFNILLKD

-129 DGKFFGPFASPT
+129 DGKFFGPFASSA

-162 CFNSRTRPCLQ
+162 YFNSRTRPCLQ
-173 YEIKRCY
+173 YEIKCCY
-180 APCVG
+180 APCIG

-279 ACGNIPYFPTSTEN
+279 ACGNIPYFPTSTNN

-323 NDKENVIEAIK
+323 NDKENVIEVIK
-334 KINNITKLNII
+334 KINNILQLNITV
-345 IPISG
+345 PNKG
-350 GKANLVQNAAIN
+350 GKAKLVQHAETN

-385 ELFGLSEI
+385 ELFDLSEI

-402 SHIQGKFAVGVMVVA
+402 SHIQGKFVVGVMIVA

-431 LSSRTFPLSS
+431 LSSPASTLSS
-441 RELVA
+441 RGLTT
-446 GSSTLINNLDPRL
+446 GSSTLTNNLDPRF
-459 RGEAL
+459 R
-464 LRRPVKSTVSP
+464 
-475 CGLTTGSIKTIKN
+475 
-488 TNNFSIFNWIPW
+488 
-500 LDHGMTEVKLIHA
+500 
-513 TMPCGDDMTKG
+513 GDDIKG

-555 GDRGHLGI
+555 GGRGHLGI

-632 SRAIKISSLDDIEGV
+632 SRAIKISSLDDIEGI

-674 KVNGISRSLAEM
+674 KVNGISKSLAEM
-686 IFRALHKD
+686 IFRTLHKGLVDNN

>member
-1 MTLEITGSELIKS
+1 MVKPWDDKCTKHMTLEVIGSELIKS
-14 KLIDAPERSGVYRMF
+14 KLIDAPERCGVYRMF

-89 KKFQPKFNILLKD
+89 KKFQPKFNIILKD

-129 DGKFFGPFASPT
+129 DGKFFGPFASAT

-154 KLRSCTDN
+154 KLRSCKDN
-162 CFNSRTRPCLQ
+162 YFNSRTRPCLQ

-185 KINKEDYRDLVTQV
+185 KINKEDYRDLVAQV

-279 ACGNIPYFPTSTEN
+279 AFGNIPYFPTSTEN

-350 GKANLVQNAAIN
+350 GKAKLVQNAAIN

-385 ELFGLSEI
+385 ELFGLPEI

-431 LSSRTFPLSS
+431 LSSRDSSLSSHASPLSS
-441 RELVA
+441 RDLIA
-446 GSSTLINNLDPRL
+446 GSSTLTNPMDPV
-459 RGEAL
+459 
-464 LRRPVKSTVSP
+464 VKPRDDTSSTHNDAV
-475 CGLTTGSIKTIKN
+475 
-488 TNNFSIFNWIPW
+488 
-500 LDHGMTEVKLIHA
+500 
-513 TMPCGDDMTKG
+513 G

-545 HKLPNLMIID
+545 HKLPSLMIID
-555 GDRGHLGI
+555 GGKGHLGI
-563 VKEVMDKFEM
+563 VEEVMDKFEM

-632 SRAIKISSLDDIEGV
+632 SRAIKLSSLDDIEGI

-668 TIDELA
+668 TIDELT
-674 KVNGISRSLAEM
+674 KVNGINKSLAEM
-686 IFRALHKD
+686 IFNALHKKN

>member
-14 KLIDAPERSGVYRMF
+14 KLIDAPERCGVYRMF

-129 DGKFFGPFASPT
+129 SGKFFGPFASST

-162 CFNSRTRPCLQ
+162 YFNSRTRPCLQ

-185 KINKEDYRDLVTQV
+185 KINKEDYRDLVAQV

-350 GKANLVQNAAIN
+350 GKAKLVQNAAIN

-393 PERIEIYDN
+393 SERIEIYDN

-431 LSSRTFPLSS
+431 LSSRNSSLSSHASPLSS
-441 RELVA
+441 RNLIA
-446 GSSTLINNLDPRL
+446 GSSSYFLDPV
-459 RGEAL
+459 
-464 LRRPVKSTVSP
+464 VKP
-475 CGLTTGSIKTIKN
+475 R
-488 TNNFSIFNWIPW
+488 
-500 LDHGMTEVKLIHA
+500 
-513 TMPCGDDMTKG
+513 DDIVG

-545 HKLPNLMIID
+545 HKLPSLMIID
-555 GDRGHLGI
+555 GGRGHLGV

-632 SRAIKISSLDDIEGV
+632 SRAIKLSSLDDIEGI

-668 TIDELA
+668 TIDELT
-674 KVNGISRSLAEM
+674 KVNGINKSLAEM
-686 IFRALHKD
+686 IFRTLHKSL

>member
-1 MTLEITGSELIKS
+1 MILEITGSELIKS

-102 DKSFPF
+102 YKSFPF

-117 PQLLKYRGKTLN
+117 PQLLKYRGKTLS
-129 DGKFFGPFASPT
+129 DGKFFGPFASSA

-162 CFNSRTRPCLQ
+162 YFNSRTRPCLQ

-199 KDFLQGRTKELQ
+199 KEFLQGRTKELQ
-211 ENLSKKMEE
+211 ENLSRKMEE

-250 DIVKDAD
+250 DVVKDAD

-279 ACGNIPYFPTSTEN
+279 ACGNIPYFPTSIEN

-309 KQQVPAEIIINHEI
+309 KQHVSAEIIINHEI

-334 KINNITKLNII
+334 KINNILQLNITV
-345 IPISG
+345 PNKG
-350 GKANLVQNAAIN
+350 GKAKLVQNAETN

-375 KNQEIMLEIK
+375 KNQEIMFEIK
-385 ELFGLSEI
+385 ELFGLSEV

-417 GKAGF
+417 GKVGF
-422 DKKEYRVFS
+422 DKKEYRVFNVNAPS
-431 LSSRTFPLSS
+431 LVCHPRESGDPKRLMDSRF
-441 RELVA
+441 
-446 GSSTLINNLDPRL
+446 
-459 RGEAL
+459 RGN
-464 LRRPVKSTVSP
+464 
-475 CGLTTGSIKTIKN
+475 GIKN
-488 TNNFSIFNWIPW
+488 CW
-500 LDHGMTEVKLIHA
+500 
-513 TMPCGDDMTKG
+513 GDIKG

-535 RRLTRLKNEP
+535 RRLTRLRREP
-545 HKLPNLMIID
+545 HKLPSLMIID
-555 GDRGHLGI
+555 GGKGHLGV
-563 VKEVMDKFEM
+563 VKEVMDKFGM

-592 FHMTGKEVF
+592 FYVIGKEVF
-601 TLDKNLPIM
+601 TLDKNLPVM

-674 KVNGISRSLAEM
+674 KVNGINKSLAEM
-686 IFRALHKD
+686 IFNVLHRKN

>member
-1 MTLEITGSELIKS
+1 MTQEITGSELIKS
-14 KLIDAPERSGVYRMF
+14 KLIDAPERCGVYRMF

-162 CFNSRTRPCLQ
+162 YFNSRTRPCLQ

-185 KINKEDYRDLVTQV
+185 KINKEDYRDLVAQV
-199 KDFLQGRTKELQ
+199 KAFLQGRTKELQ

-334 KINNITKLNII
+334 KINNITKLNIM

-350 GKANLVQNAAIN
+350 GKAKIVQNAAIN

-431 LSSRTFPLSS
+431 LSSTAATLSS
-441 RELVA
+441 RGPST
-446 GSSTLINNLDPRL
+446 GSST
-459 RGEAL
+459 
-464 LRRPVKSTVSP
+464 
-475 CGLTTGSIKTIKN
+475 
-488 TNNFSIFNWIPW
+488 
-500 LDHGMTEVKLIHA
+500 
-513 TMPCGDDMTKG
+513 GDDIKG

-545 HKLPNLMIID
+545 HKLPSLMIID
-555 GDRGHLGI
+555 GGKGHLSV

-573 NIPFV
+573 NIPFA

-592 FHMTGKEVF
+592 FHMIGKEVF

-626 NHRLGR
+626 NHRLGK
-632 SRAIKISSLDDIEGV
+632 SRAIKISSLDDIEGI

-668 TIDELA
+668 TIDELT
-674 KVNGISRSLAEM
+674 KVNGINKSLAEM
-686 IFRALHKD
+686 IFRTLHKS

>member
-1 MTLEITGSELIKS
+1 MVKPWDDKCTKHMTLEVTGSELIKS
-14 KLIDAPERSGVYRMF
+14 KLIDAPERCGVYRMF

-89 KKFQPKFNILLKD
+89 KKFQPKFNIILKD

-129 DGKFFGPFASPT
+129 DGKFFGPFASAT

-162 CFNSRTRPCLQ
+162 YFNSRTRPCLQ

-185 KINKEDYRDLVTQV
+185 KINKEDYRDLVAQV

-350 GKANLVQNAAIN
+350 GKAKLVQNAAIN

-385 ELFGLSEI
+385 ELFGLPEI

-431 LSSRTFPLSS
+431 LSSRDSSLSSHASPLSS
-441 RELVA
+441 RDLIA
-446 GSSTLINNLDPRL
+446 GSSTLTNPMDPV
-459 RGEAL
+459 
-464 LRRPVKSTVSP
+464 VKPRDDTSSTHNDAV
-475 CGLTTGSIKTIKN
+475 
-488 TNNFSIFNWIPW
+488 
-500 LDHGMTEVKLIHA
+500 D
-513 TMPCGDDMTKG
+513 

-545 HKLPNLMIID
+545 HKLPSLMIID
-555 GDRGHLGI
+555 GGKGHLGI

-632 SRAIKISSLDDIEGV
+632 SRAIKLSSLDDIEGI

-668 TIDELA
+668 TIDELT
-674 KVNGISRSLAEM
+674 KVNGINKSLAEM
-686 IFRALHKD
+686 IFNALHKKN